1 MQGQAP
7 SVDSHT
13 QSTNREWTCQRWFHN
28 IAARVS
34 AKTHRYVGRFVAVA
48 SAPFTFIPSLACD
61 LYYGTK
67 NLHQRTVSEAPVEGQ
82 HLVHPDHDIN
92 NIEELRKENCELHGL
107 ISRYERA
114 MLGTED
120 RVQILKRENDIHLF
134 NLSRAE
140 RHTSDLEKHLET
152 EKALNQHL
160 TSKVQALN
168 ETVERLNRKV
178 GRLTRENE
186 KLVRETENLA
196 RENLESDYTI
206 SDLKRALH
214 GLQDSSSS
222 ESDSHDL
229 GFMEDGNESI
239 GSNASDEP
247 ENTSNSG
254 IQDGDTGSLNGS
266 FKSVSSSDLNA
277 V

>member
-34 AKTHRYVGRFVAVA
+34 AKTHRYFGRFVAVA

-67 NLHQRTVSEAPVEGQ
+67 NLHQRTVSVTPVEGQ
-82 HLVHPDHDIN
+82 HLVLPDHDIN

-120 RVQILKRENDIHLF
+120 RVQILKVENDKRLSD
-134 NLSRAE
+134 LSRAE
-140 RHTSDLEKHLET
+140 RQTSELEKHLER
-152 EKALNQHL
+152 EKDLNHQL
-160 TSKVQALN
+160 NSRVQALN
-168 ETVERLNRKV
+168 ETVERLTREV
-178 GRLTRENE
+178 DMLTRENID
-186 KLVRETENLA
+186 
-196 RENLESDYTI
+196 SDYII
-206 SDLKRALH
+206 SDLKDKIH
-214 GLQDSSSS
+214 ELQGSSSG
-222 ESDSHDL
+222 ESDNPDL
-229 GFMEDGNESI
+229 SSMEDDNESI
-239 GSNASDEP
+239 GSNELDEP
-247 ENTSNSG
+247 VITSNTG
-254 IQDGDTGSLNGS
+254 IEDGNTDSFNVS
-266 FKSVSSSDLNA
+266 FKSVSSSDPNA